1 MASGVCLAHRV
12 NEPQYDPSVKEV
24 ILIAAALQLLKC
36 SVSECSTAGSP
47 FRVKSPLQQYGV
59 IHI

>member
-24 ILIAAALQLLKC
+24 ILVVAALQLMKS
-36 SVSECSTAGSP
+36 SVSECNSAGGP